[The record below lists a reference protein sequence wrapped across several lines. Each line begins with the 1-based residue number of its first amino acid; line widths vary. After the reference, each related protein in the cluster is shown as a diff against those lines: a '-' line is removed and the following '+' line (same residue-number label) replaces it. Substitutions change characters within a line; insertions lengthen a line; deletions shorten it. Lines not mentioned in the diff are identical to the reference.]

1 MAHAQCN
8 WSYNVGG
15 SLQTALAIKGRWFQ
29 LHERI
34 LTTGYKTETD
44 EEVIFVSEKCVTKSN
59 TITVDKVR
67 RLTLQRDIDQQSQP
81 REPAPP
87 LISQGSVAVERGEM
101 KTEKSEQNFVT
112 KKKKLTKGQ
121 ASLPEKKNVSVGNG
135 SQAAVKIENKSKK
148 VEVIVIDIDGE
159 SLDES
164 EQKEKTKKRKSVTES
179 VTASCV
185 KNGNDKEVKKK
196 KKKKLEIA
204 PLSSVK
210 EKVEEKPRKVNKI
223 QTKSVQMKLQNVK
236 LEQEEEL
243 PKRAKKRKT
252 VLVVNTEKSEEQVKE
267 KKKPKT
273 TDEEICEGITIT
285 KKRKS
290 AKVTENGVKLGTPE
304 RDTCE
309 VKVKKEADAKE
320 EQNKL
325 ATPQMKGNNR
335 RSKAA
340 SGQKVEKDDMPN
352 KKRDKSTKSEIVIID
367 EEETELKTNGKKE
380 KGRRASVEVSKAE
393 EKEPKKKKKKGKS
406 MGEEEEPLILKCEEV
421 EEQISETGAADTT
434 GKKSKKKKKSS
445 AKVETVGFG
454 TGAKKR
460 KIKEE
465 VADQHDSHIVDVVFL
480 SEKTGNT
487 DEVTINQ
494 ERRQALQMEIDKA
507 SQPQQPDK
515 PKGLGQWGSAQFDS
529 SDQQQKFLRLMGG
542 FKKGSQPAAAGSDG
556 ANMALGKDAQ
566 QQLQQGLLGDF
577 ERAQSRRMD
586 FSNRGSGLGFNA
598 PTNKKLSIDINAC
611 RSVRFDD

>member
-1 MAHAQCN
+1 
-8 WSYNVGG
+8 
-15 SLQTALAIKGRWFQ
+15 
-29 LHERI
+29 
-34 LTTGYKTETD
+34 
-44 EEVIFVSEKCVTKSN
+44 
-59 TITVDKVR
+59 
-67 RLTLQRDIDQQSQP
+67 
-81 REPAPP
+81 
-87 LISQGSVAVERGEM
+87 M
-101 KTEKSEQNFVT
+101 KMEKSEQNFVK

-121 ASLPEKKNVSVGNG
+121 ASLPEKKNVSVDNG
-135 SQAAVKIENKSKK
+135 SQAEVKIEKKSKK
-148 VEVIVIDIDGE
+148 VDVIVIDIDGE

-164 EQKEKTKKRKSVTES
+164 EQKEKTKKRKIVTES
-179 VTASCV
+179 LNGSCV
-185 KNGNDKEVKKK
+185 KNGNDKEVK

-223 QTKSVQMKLQNVK
+223 QNKSVQTKPQNVK
-236 LEQEEEL
+236 IQKEQKEEL

-252 VLVVNTEKSEEQVKE
+252 ILVVNTEKSEEQVKE
-267 KKKPKT
+267 KKKQ
-273 TDEEICEGITIT
+273 ESCEGITIT

-304 RDTCE
+304 RDTE
-309 VKVKKEADAKE
+309 RVKKEANAKE

-325 ATPQMKGNNR
+325 ATPQMKGNNK

-352 KKRDKSTKSEIVIID
+352 KKRDKSTKSENVIMD
-367 EEETELKTNGKKE
+367 EEEPKTKPKPKTELKTNGKKE
-380 KGRRASVEVSKAE
+380 KGRKASVKVSKVE
-393 EKEPKKKKKKGKS
+393 EKEPKKKKKGKS
-406 MGEEEEPLILKCEEV
+406 TGEEEEEPLILKCEEV
-421 EEQISETGAADTT
+421 EEQISKTGAA
-434 GKKSKKKKKSS
+434 GKKSKKRKSS
-445 AKVETVGFG
+445 AKVETVSFG

-465 VADQHDSHIVDVVFL
+465 VEDQHDSHLVDVVFL

-494 ERRQALQMEIDKA
+494 
-507 SQPQQPDK
+507 
-515 PKGLGQWGSAQFDS
+515 GLGQWGSAQFDS

-542 FKKGSQPAAAGSDG
+542 FKKGSQPAAASSDG

>member
-1 MAHAQCN
+1 
-8 WSYNVGG
+8 
-15 SLQTALAIKGRWFQ
+15 
-29 LHERI
+29 
-34 LTTGYKTETD
+34 
-44 EEVIFVSEKCVTKSN
+44 
-59 TITVDKVR
+59 
-67 RLTLQRDIDQQSQP
+67 
-81 REPAPP
+81 
-87 LISQGSVAVERGEM
+87 M
-101 KTEKSEQNFVT
+101 KMEKSEQNFVK

-121 ASLPEKKNVSVGNG
+121 ASLPEKKNVSVDNG
-135 SQAAVKIENKSKK
+135 SQAEVKIETKSKK
-148 VEVIVIDIDGE
+148 VDVIVIDIDGE

-164 EQKEKTKKRKSVTES
+164 EQKEKTKKRKIVTES
-179 VTASCV
+179 LNGSCV
-185 KNGNDKEVKKK
+185 KNGNDKEVK

-223 QTKSVQMKLQNVK
+223 QNKSVQTKPQNVK
-236 LEQEEEL
+236 MEKEQKEEL

-252 VLVVNTEKSEEQVKE
+252 ILVVNTEKSEDQVKE
-267 KKKPKT
+267 KKKQ
-273 TDEEICEGITIT
+273 ESCEGITVT

-309 VKVKKEADAKE
+309 VKVKKEANAKE
-320 EQNKL
+320 KQNKL
-325 ATPQMKGNNR
+325 ATPQMKGNK

-367 EEETELKTNGKKE
+367 EEEPKTKPKPKTELKTNGNKE
-380 KGRRASVEVSKAE
+380 KGRKASVKVSKVE
-393 EKEPKKKKKKGKS
+393 EKEPKKKKKGKS
-406 MGEEEEPLILKCEEV
+406 TGEEEEEPLILKCEEV
-421 EEQISETGAADTT
+421 EEQISKTGATDTT

-445 AKVETVGFG
+445 AKVETVSFG

-465 VADQHDSHIVDVVFL
+465 VEDQHDSHIVDVVFL
-480 SEKTGNT
+480 SEKSGNA

-507 SQPQQPDK
+507 SQPQKPDN

-542 FKKGSQPAAAGSDG
+542 FKKGSQLAAASSDR